1 MAADKA
7 KQKANPTLKPPNPQ
21 PTKPQLASWADR
33 VKVTDSSTRF
43 TLDPITKTD
52 DGELLD
58 ITADMLT
65 DDAEQ
70 WNRCMVGF
78 FPGFRMN
85 YNTVNAVAHRVWKA
99 GGLES
104 VMSTA
109 NGFWLFRFNTE
120 DSMHAI
126 LERGPW
132 MFGGKTMILQQWH
145 PQFVFDKNR
154 ISKLPVWIR
163 IHGLP
168 FSLWSRKGL
177 STVAS
182 RVGRPLSCDEQ
193 TFCGTRLD
201 YARVCVEIDAA
212 MPFVNRF
219 DINTPFAQEPLH
231 LEVEYEWR
239 PPRCEKCKFF
249 GHVCPQQQGNETKNG
264 VSPPPQCPDKEAKDQ
279 PRVHLHVQEAGP
291 ASHHREKNIDAI
303 PATQTKGSTTAP
315 LSAKEPSTSMAKGDK
330 GVDNL
335 QLKTSQQEV
344 DAART
349 KKGKMKET
357 ILNPC
362 TTIESD
368 SSRSQQLQDEEGS
381 SETNA
386 NYGCDTGSRDMSPT
400 AFTKVKKKKGG
411 KGKKEAHRL

>member
-7 KQKANPTLKPPNPQ
+7 KQKANPTLKPPNPN

-33 VKVTDSSTRF
+33 VKVTDSNTRF

-52 DGELLD
+52 DGEFLD

-85 YNTVNAVAHRVWKA
+85 YNTVNVVAHRVWKA

-104 VMSTA
+104 QA
-109 NGFWLFRFNTE
+109 
-120 DSMHAI
+120 
-126 LERGPW
+126 
-132 MFGGKTMILQQWH
+132 
-145 PQFVFDKNR
+145 
-154 ISKLPVWIR
+154 
-163 IHGLP
+163 
-168 FSLWSRKGL
+168 
-177 STVAS
+177 
-182 RVGRPLSCDEQ
+182 
-193 TFCGTRLD
+193 
-201 YARVCVEIDAA
+201 
-212 MPFVNRF
+212 
-219 DINTPFAQEPLH
+219 
-231 LEVEYEWR
+231 
-239 PPRCEKCKFF
+239 
-249 GHVCPQQQGNETKNG
+249 NETTNG
-264 VSPPPQCPDKEAKDQ
+264 VSPPHQCPDKEAKDQ

-291 ASHHREKNIDAI
+291 ASHHREQNIDAI

-315 LSAKEPSTSMAKGDK
+315 LSAKEPSISMAKGDK

-335 QLKTSQQEV
+335 QLKTFQQEV

-357 ILNPC
+357 IQTPC
-362 TTIESD
+362 TAIESD
-368 SSRSQQLQDEEGS
+368 SSHSQQFQDEEGS

-400 AFTKVKKKKGG
+400 TFTKVKKKKGG